1 VGNRNNQT
9 VVDQVRAIQQGLV
22 FGGDV
27 EHPDLWMR
35 ISSLLQTTVAKVFIH
50 KVASHDDE
58 ANCQSPLE
66 DFCRLWSG
74 RADEQAAISNIA
86 RPSSFQRIW
95 DHYHRFRQ
103 QWKQHV
109 QWHSSFVLEIA
120 AYDLSSKQPQDDEDF
135 QQVSPIDFDRHS
147 NTAEV
152 SVQLSPFSECTFQL
166 CSTQDERYQSVFHD
180 LIHWMIHEDSS
191 ASSMRYVSLLEIYV
205 AFRCSRQGWFSGIPV
220 SRRYFCF
227 GFYVFQE
234 DLSAHFSKCWNSA
247 GFQRH

>member
-1 VGNRNNQT
+1 MNTQTYGCEFQVFCKQQLQKCSYTRLQVTMTRQT
-9 VVDQVRAIQQGLV
+9 VNHLWKISADFGVDVPTNRPQSQTLHGHHHFKESGITTIGFDSNGSNMFSGTHLLCWKLLHMICLAN
-22 FGGDV
+22 
-27 EHPDLWMR
+27 
-35 ISSLLQTTVAKVFIH
+35 SLRMMKIFSRFH
-50 KVASHDDE
+50 
-58 ANCQSPLE
+58 
-66 DFCRLWSG
+66 RL
-74 RADEQAAISNIA
+74 ILI
-86 RPSSFQRIW
+86 
-95 DHYHRFRQ
+95 
-103 QWKQHV
+103 
-109 QWHSSFVLEIA
+109 
-120 AYDLSSKQPQDDEDF
+120 
-135 QQVSPIDFDRHS
+135 VSHS